1 MVSMTASGETTQ
13 KEPSSVIEC
22 ERETVPVRSGASWR
36 GIKQREGERAGERE
50 QLGESQQADM
60 WTSATADL
68 VSPCDGVDGE

>member
-50 QLGESQQADM
+50 QLGESQQAEM
-60 WTSATADL
+60 WTCGPQPL
-68 VSPCDGVDGE
+68 LI